1 MTYDLNDLR
10 GRFKKL
16 YEEIAQ
22 TCKKVGR
29 NKDDIKVVIVT
40 KTHSIEVLQAL
51 IDVGHPDIGENR
63 VQEIVQKVSKVSRI
77 DDNRSLGW
85 RRRRNSAMFSHLT
98 FNR

>member
-40 KTHSIEVLQAL
+40 KAHSIEVLQAL

-63 VQEIVQKVSKVSRI
+63 VQEIVQKVSNLQGNKTIHMVGHLQTNKVI
-77 DDNRSLGW
+77 KVVPLFG
-85 RRRRNSAMFSHLT
+85 
-98 FNR
+98 